1 MAVTTEKSTQVT
13 AVDDTEPPVYP
24 EANEWHGRLR
34 VARFT
39 FTQGAAA
46 GDATSTATLVKLPG
60 GAVRILGHLSRIA
73 FSAFGASRT
82 LNIGYTANRDKAG
95 AAVAADPDAFAS
107 SVDVSSAGTT
117 TLAEA
122 LATTTDGTTLITSQ
136 AGFYID
142 CVVAG
147 GTIPAAATINGY
159 VVYVAEG

>member
-1 MAVTTEKSTQVT
+1 MAVTNEKSTQVT

-46 GDATSTATLVKLPG
+46 GDATSTATLVKLPN
-60 GAVRILGHLSRIA
+60 GAVRILGHLSRVS
-73 FSAFGASRT
+73 FSAFGSSRT
-82 LNIGYTANRDKAG
+82 LDIGYAAHRDRSGTAV
-95 AAVAADPDAFAS
+95 VADADAFAS
-107 SVDVSSAGTT
+107 AVDVSSAGTT

-122 LATTTDGTTLITSQ
+122 LAAATDGTTLITSQ
-136 AGFYID
+136 QGFY
-142 CVVAG
+142 VNATVAG